1 MTPLEQSH
9 YNYIVNEVIPMTD
22 EQKAIDHAKISIL
35 FAIKV
40 LRSKSKFV
48 HRDDVLSEKIEK
60 LKKLL

>member
-1 MTPLEQSH
+1 
-9 YNYIVNEVIPMTD
+9 MTD